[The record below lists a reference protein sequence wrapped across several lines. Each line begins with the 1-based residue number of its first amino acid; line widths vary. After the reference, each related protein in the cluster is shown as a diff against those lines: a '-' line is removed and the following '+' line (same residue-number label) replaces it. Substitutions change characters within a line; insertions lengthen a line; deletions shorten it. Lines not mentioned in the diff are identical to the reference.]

1 MKTALISAILLL
13 SLAFTS
19 LNVQNPEGILSAGHQ
34 LDKRNIAVAAS
45 FDLDNQ
51 GLFLRGHYALSIGE
65 LFSGVGLYDEFIG
78 THLFLGSELRV
89 ALLKL
94 PKELSTSNTK

>member
-1 MKTALISAILLL
+1 MGK
-13 SLAFTS
+13 F
-19 LNVQNPEGILSAGHQ
+19 
-34 LDKRNIAVAAS
+34 
-45 FDLDNQ
+45 
-51 GLFLRGHYALSIGE
+51 
-65 LFSGVGLYDEFIG
+65 FSGVGLYDEFIG